1 MTVVKVCGI
10 TRADQAFWALEAGA
24 TMLGF
29 VMAPSRR
36 QIHPSQVAEI
46 LSLCHRLFPRTQLAW
61 QAVGVFANQPPQLVQ
76 QIIEEAG
83 VDLAQLSGS
92 EPPSYCRRLQV
103 PVLKTIHLP
112 PAATLPGPAEVAAVE
127 MVAAETDRPTLP
139 GSAQLSRLAPS
150 TASIRW
156 SAAWLETVRLR
167 YGAWRL
173 LLDTGTSRRWGGTG
187 RSFRWDQVGKAARD
201 CMVAGGLSPKNVLD
215 AIALMHPW
223 GVDVSSGVEKD
234 GTKDRDLIRS
244 FVRQVK
250 GVDQDVHFG

>member
-10 TRADQAFWALEAGA
+10 TRADQALWALEAGA

-46 LSLCHRLFPRTQLAW
+46 LSLCHHHFPRTQLAW

-76 QIIEEAG
+76 QLIEEAG

-103 PVLKTIHLP
+103 SVLKTIHLP
-112 PAATLPGPAEVAAVE
+112 PAATLPGPADGAAVE
-127 MVAAETDRPTLP
+127 TIAAEA
-139 GSAQLSRLAPS
+139 GSESPHRSGRLSRLTPS
-150 TASIRW
+150 AASSRW
-156 SAAWLETVRLR
+156 SAARLETVRLR
-167 YGAWRL
+167 HGAWRL
-173 LLDTGTSRRWGGTG
+173 LLDAGTSHRWGGTG
-187 RSFRWDQVGKAARD
+187 QSFRWDQVGEAARD
-201 CMVAGGLSPKNVLD
+201 CMVAGGLSPKNVVD

-250 GVDQDVHFG
+250 GVDEHVHFG